1 MKKIFIFIIL
11 LYSVVCEAQNIKGFV
26 IDATTNKALQGAV
39 IVLKNTDKNTS
50 SDEQGVFVFQEIPS
64 ENYTAEITFVG
75 YAKAIVKDV
84 MVKKG
89 ADTELNVALQVSD
102 NELNTVLVNG
112 ERNDPF
118 AALQTKYVLGV
129 EQTLRTPAAF
139 NDPAR
144 LAMQAPGVVND
155 NDLANGLSIRGY
167 SPDAMQWRLEGV
179 EIVNPN
185 HLANA
190 SSFNDGATANA
201 GGTNA
206 LSSQML
212 GTSSLITGGF
222 TGEYNNVISGA
233 MDMRL
238 RNGNTERHRF
248 TTQASLVG
256 LDFAA
261 EGPFSKKSKASY
273 LVNYRYST
281 VGLLQKM
288 GVPLSDEI
296 ISFQD
301 LAWNI
306 QLPIG
311 KKSNLKVFGMLG
323 NSSNTFETKKDTIA
337 TVRDLTDV
345 YFKDKLQ
352 VFGASFKNSN
362 GLEMVFVRSST
373 APSLVRNFYS
383 NDFMAKNTVS
393 ELYSQPAINSF
404 KISRIK
410 QKSIKK
416 AKKIGLLITHYE
428 YGLNESIYLPRIFV
442 DFVRKG
448 KKYNSQ
454 LSFSIERLIIPNY
467 SNESGFGFSPK
478 YSFDYYLK
486 NNSKINFSTAIQR
499 RFQDEII
506 SLQSNLSY
514 IKQNNDQKLVLRTY
528 FHVNTDDLSGFS
540 GLSNIGDYLYS
551 PTQTTYN
558 NLDGKD
564 MAYGI
569 EGSFEQNLTHN
580 ISYNLV
586 GSLYENSNSF
596 YDGNYAFKGTISKE
610 WIKSNNKTGIA
621 VLSMLNGSRYIN
633 AGDFDAN
640 KDSYIIIFSQN
651 LNFYRAVGIQNY
663 FRTDL
668 RLYRQRDRKNWSST
682 LSLDIQNVTNQK
694 NIAFQYN
701 DLIAKKILTKYQN
714 GLIPILGWRAN
725 F

>member
-1 MKKIFIFIIL
+1 MKKIFIFITL

-64 ENYTAEITFVG
+64 GNYTAEITFVG

-84 MVKKG
+84 VVKKG

-118 AALQTKYVLGV
+118 ATLQTKYVLGV

-190 SSFNDGATANA
+190 SSFNDRATANA

-256 LDFAA
+256 LDVAA

-337 TVRDLTDV
+337 TDRDLTDV

-383 NDFMAKNTVS
+383 NDFMAKGTVS

-404 KISRIK
+404 KIVIRN
-410 QKSIKK
+410 KK
-416 AKKIGLLITHYE
+416 ASKKH
-428 YGLNESIYLPRIFV
+428 
-442 DFVRKG
+442 
-448 KKYNSQ
+448 
-454 LSFSIERLIIPNY
+454 
-467 SNESGFGFSPK
+467 
-478 YSFDYYLK
+478 
-486 NNSKINFSTAIQR
+486 
-499 RFQDEII
+499 
-506 SLQSNLSY
+506 
-514 IKQNNDQKLVLRTY
+514 QKLDCLLRTMNMVLMNQFIY
-528 FHVNTDDLSGFS
+528 QEYLWILLEKVKNT
-540 GLSNIGDYLYS
+540 
-551 PTQTTYN
+551 
-558 NLDGKD
+558 
-564 MAYGI
+564 
-569 EGSFEQNLTHN
+569 THN
-580 ISYNLV
+580 FL
-586 GSLYENSNSF
+586 F
-596 YDGNYAFKGTISKE
+596 
-610 WIKSNNKTGIA
+610 
-621 VLSMLNGSRYIN
+621 
-633 AGDFDAN
+633 
-640 KDSYIIIFSQN
+640 
-651 LNFYRAVGIQNY
+651 
-663 FRTDL
+663 
-668 RLYRQRDRKNWSST
+668 
-682 LSLDIQNVTNQK
+682 
-694 NIAFQYN
+694 
-701 DLIAKKILTKYQN
+701 
-714 GLIPILGWRAN
+714 P
-725 F
+725 